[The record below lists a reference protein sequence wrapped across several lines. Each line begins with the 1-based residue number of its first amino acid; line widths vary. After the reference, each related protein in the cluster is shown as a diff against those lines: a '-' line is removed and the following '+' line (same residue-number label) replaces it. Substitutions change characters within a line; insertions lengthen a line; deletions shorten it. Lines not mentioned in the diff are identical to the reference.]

1 MLELLRSNVDGEFRF
16 DMMTIGELLNK
27 EYSGTYDVPSSR
39 TRILDLIDGMLQ
51 VGMYGVEKIIEEHER
66 R

>member
-1 MLELLRSNVDGEFRF
+1 VLELLRSNVDGEFRF